1 MGRPG
6 GKKAEVEVPKV
17 EAVRVESAK
26 GVEAKE
32 VAVEGGTPGSRPTS
46 SKDVVPVWQTSYG

>member
-46 SKDVVPVWQTSYG
+46 SKDVVPAW